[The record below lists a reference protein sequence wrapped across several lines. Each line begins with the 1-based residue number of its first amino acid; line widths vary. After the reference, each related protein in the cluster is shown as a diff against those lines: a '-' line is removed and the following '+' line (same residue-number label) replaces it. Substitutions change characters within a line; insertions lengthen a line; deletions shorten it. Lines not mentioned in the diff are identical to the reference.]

1 MMGGGNTMK
10 ISKAML
16 IDIVLFV
23 SLLYGNYL
31 VLDWQW
37 SNIKSFISGGVIGA
51 WVAVRILYWRS

>member
-1 MMGGGNTMK
+1 MK

-16 IDIVLFV
+16 IDIVVFAR
-23 SLLYGNYL
+23 LLYGNYL